1 MLPIADLADQLH
13 QQQVTSLELVEDC
26 LSRIEDEQGEG
37 PRTILFCDPEKV
49 RFTAR
54 KIDQLRKLGKFVA
67 PLAGIPISVKDLF
80 DVTGE
85 ITTAGSIFLKKSP
98 PAKVD
103 APSIKRLRDAGLILI
118 GRTNMTEFAYSGLGL
133 NAHYGTPRNPF
144 DRKIGRIPGGSSS
157 GAAVSVT
164 DGMAA
169 AAIGT
174 DTGGS
179 VRIPSALCGLV
190 GFKPTARRIPTD
202 GVYPL
207 CPSLDSIGPLATS
220 VNCCALLDDVLSGA
234 SPKPINSSTI
244 STLKLAVPQTLVLN
258 NLDPN
263 VSSAFEIAVKKL
275 SMAGAKI
282 TDIPFKPLDDIPKIN
297 ANGGIYA
304 EAWAVHK
311 EQFNESRHFY
321 DPRVAARIEKTQNI
335 TSEEYEAV
343 LRARKTLIAEANK
356 ITSNFDAL
364 ILPTTPSSAP
374 KIIDLENDSEA
385 YIDMN
390 SRMLRNSFCFNFLD
404 RCGLSIP
411 IHPPGS
417 APCGLMIVGET
428 MGDRELLGIGQ
439 AIEKVVKLS

>member
-1 MLPIADLADQLH
+1 MLPIADLVDQLNRG
-13 QQQVTSLELVEDC
+13 QVTSLELIERC
-26 LSRIEDEQGEG
+26 LEQIADERGEG
-37 PRTILFCDPEKV
+37 PRTILFCDPEKA
-49 RFTAR
+49 RFIAK
-54 KIDQLRKLGKFVA
+54 KIDQLRKSGKFVA

-85 ITTAGSIFLKKSP
+85 VTTAGSIFLKKAP

-144 DRKIGRIPGGSSS
+144 DRKIDRTPGGSSS

-207 CPSLDSIGPLATS
+207 CPSLDSIGPLATT

-234 SPKPINSSTI
+234 SQTPINSPTV
-244 STLKLAVPQTLVLN
+244 STLQLAIPQTLVLN
-258 NLDPN
+258 NLDSN
-263 VSSAFEIAVKKL
+263 VASAFETAVKNL
-275 SMAGAKI
+275 SKAGAKI
-282 TDIPFKPLDDIPKIN
+282 TDIPFKPLGDIPRIN

-304 EAWAVHK
+304 EAWSVHK
-311 EQFNESRHFY
+311 EQFYESRQFY
-321 DPRVAARIEKTQNI
+321 DPRVAARIEKTQSI

-343 LRARKTLIAEANK
+343 LRARKILIAEANR
-356 ITSNFDAL
+356 ITNNFDAL

-385 YIDMN
+385 YIAMN
-390 SRMLRNSFCFNFLD
+390 VRMLRNSFCFNFLD
-404 RCGLSIP
+404 RCALSIP
-411 IHPPGS
+411 IHAPGS

-439 AIEKVVKLS
+439 AIEEIVRFS